1 VPSDPHSNVFCHK
14 PGAPGTLFGLRDKKA
29 LGVGPGAGKDCM
41 ESIQQAFT
49 GEQDYLSP
57 EHRKMLLEESGIS
70 PDVVAARGY
79 RTVEDSEELSQLGF
93 ADYQCRVPGLL
104 IPIRGTS
111 EEVVFHRYRPDRP
124 REGRKYEQPE
134 GTSLVLDVPLPAQ
147 KYLRDVTRR
156 LWVCEGEKK
165 ADALVSRGEV
175 ALSILGVWSWK
186 KNDLLL
192 PQWDDVSTVGREI
205 LIAFDAD
212 AADKNQVHLARQTLA
227 EILLRRSGSTVV
239 GRGRG

>member
-1 VPSDPHSNVFCHK
+1 VK
-14 PGAPGTLFGLRDKKA
+14 I
-29 LGVGPGAGKDCM
+29 
-41 ESIQQAFT
+41 IQ
-49 GEQDYLSP
+49 EQLSP
-57 EHRKMLLEESGIS
+57 EHWEMLTGGSGIS
-70 PDVVAARGY
+70 EEVIEARGY
-79 RTVEDSEELSQLGF
+79 RTVEDSEELAQLGF
-93 ADYQCRVPGLL
+93 ADYQRRVPGLL

-111 EEVVFHRYRPDRP
+111 EEVMFHRYRPDRP
-124 REGRKYEQPE
+124 REDRKYEQPE

-192 PQWDDVSTVGREI
+192 AQWDAISTIGRDL

-212 AADKNQVHLARQTLA
+212 AADKYQVHQARQTLA

-239 GRGRG
+239 GKGLG